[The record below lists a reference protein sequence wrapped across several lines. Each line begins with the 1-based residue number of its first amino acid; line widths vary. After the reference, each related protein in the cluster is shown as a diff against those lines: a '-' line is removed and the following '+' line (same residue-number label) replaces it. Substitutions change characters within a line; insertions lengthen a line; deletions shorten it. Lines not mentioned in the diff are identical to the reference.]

1 MIAHE
6 KTERTSRMHS
16 TTRATQPVCVIRVSS
31 WLEKTNCARTEIV
44 LPPGKSFENRPANTV
59 AHAQGRVKRINN
71 LQEIPDV
78 LHDTELG
85 APAQSFWPLRAVCE
99 PSAAASVC
107 RPNRRPQISAPP

>member
-1 MIAHE
+1 
-6 KTERTSRMHS
+6 MHS

-44 LPPGKSFENRPANTV
+44 LPPGKSFENRTANTV

-78 LHDTELG
+78 LHDTVIG
-85 APAQSFWPLRAVCE
+85 ALAANFVALAFNVRAIG
-99 PSAAASVC
+99 SACDRSARC
-107 RPNRRPQISAPP
+107 RATILPG

>member
-6 KTERTSRMHS
+6 KTERTNRMHS

-78 LHDTELG
+78 LHDTG
-85 APAQSFWPLRAVCE
+85 FCE
-99 PSAAASVC
+99 CGERCGRRRSRFGAAAT
-107 RPNRRPQISAPP
+107 SAHMG